1 MNEELR
7 SIIEPLIAQ
16 GATQEVINAAIQ
28 KYEDEN
34 STVDSEGKEEAAAGE
49 TATVVAET
57 PVDTDLQLES
67 GSLDSPRKSVR
78 KQTREEELSLI
89 AEDRQELINNLEEEY
104 YKATSLEDFDT
115 KKKNLQQQLKNNF
128 EQGEFKSNER
138 ELYEAYVQNPNAD
151 IEIPDELV
159 VEKSQEEFD
168 TKERTFME
176 NVPEYAQEEL
186 KQQLGQRKEE
196 QEASYAQS
204 ELEFTDNLNAY
215 EERVKAINNSIDMG
229 VDPTPEEIEELQ
241 LNLKDLKE
249 RSTDLIAKQAD
260 LNRTEGIYDAFKR
273 SYSDLDMLE
282 NTLAK
287 TGVDIA
293 LGVNYT
299 LDMLRSEEGKAK
311 SYTKDLINLSQELA
325 KNREE
330 NLAKPIAIGS
340 VSNLSQFSEWAGD
353 ALINF
358 VPSGI
363 MAASGPA
370 ALPLFFT
377 TGYTSRMSEYAVN
390 EAEAIK
396 NLPKLKEQLKN
407 TTDKLEKAKITE
419 QINKYNDV
427 INTNNLTKLATSG
440 AYGAAEGIFE
450 RLGTVKLINDLKAA
464 RKAIPVSSYKEAIG
478 KAASR
483 LPGGAVIEGG
493 TEGLTTLMQN
503 IADIHIDDQEKS
515 YTEGM
520 DEAMAQG
527 ALIGTGFRVA
537 EGAVVGRAAMLNVIS
552 SKQEKQD
559 IANKL
564 SEISE
569 LTLELKNENTTTD
582 RKNQIG
588 EIITKKIKSISENQ
602 DITAARF
609 LRLSEEQQKQVFE
622 LDRQSRKI
630 NSNWVNT
637 ASDPSISEK
646 SKDILR
652 KELEQEFNSLQQ
664 QKRDLINSAD
674 KRFKSLEAVEGLSEG
689 DQYRNALVTQTN
701 LQKVKVHNKKTKW
714 ANKVLGISNNDISK
728 LNSFVEGESPAMTTD
743 AGDTINKEEARVILE
758 NVVGND
764 GFFDKDS
771 KTAVVFT
778 DVAPKTNRAAAI
790 HEYMHAAFQAK
801 GLTKEAFD
809 AVKDDL
815 ILHIEQQQVEG
826 NMTADQLN
834 TIKAKLSLYET
845 KDQSEEL
852 FTAISD
858 LINQDI
864 IKEDSKDFLSKLR
877 DNIKSS
883 INTFVNPNEADEF
896 KINTGEQAFEFIKNF
911 NRKIVSGKKINLGAT
926 SQPEEQEGVDA
937 SKIVENVAFEEGSI
951 NNEFQNYTHDGKVNN
966 APESF
971 QAEAAMAYE
980 PLAQAVVDR
989 ISKVGLGVSKD
1000 QDQFIIDYLSD
1011 NQNKQDIVSDLTFGT
1026 ERNKASSLLGLAKTY
1041 NPEVGSFGGYAKSQ
1055 LANRAIR
1062 VLEERVGGQVTQGAQ
1077 TLDAPESKE
1086 VATEDQKTE
1095 IADTRNVFEKF
1106 NLSKELNDKSNKL
1119 AELATIKAD
1128 KALTNRNI
1136 SDLKKVNARNKA
1148 FNDLFSKQL
1157 FKDISEVLGKN
1168 TKTSE
1173 DFSKFIK
1180 KNIDDLKDIA
1190 LTNIDF
1196 QKGGGPA
1203 VDWNVIEP
1211 SNQEFLE
1218 YYEAKNEQASTRS
1231 DRKKSL
1237 NKAIAR
1243 QIGNEKRIEYA
1254 KKDKVTAKL
1263 FKEKHGVVLASK
1275 IVAPENGPTKLS
1287 DMAGFKDGAGRPAQ
1301 NVPAALL
1308 KKFGGEYDLSTEK
1321 GQNELAKDL
1330 KKIGPSLPI
1339 EIIGSF
1345 SKIFPNH
1352 RMMKDAYTNSKKSR
1366 KGAQQFK
1373 KLKAQLKNKIENV
1386 VKEIKQKSKT
1396 KLEGKAEGWVA
1407 RDFNKWLGSTPETI
1421 KKSIES
1427 GRMQNFNDS
1436 NSAMHKQ
1443 VWEPL
1448 YEAIIQNPSAARL
1461 AVYLTP
1467 TSFGGAGWHRLG
1479 AEVIGYSQNPKG
1491 NGKKLY
1497 EWEHAMQA
1505 NNARL
1510 FLISSALN
1518 KVPFQTAYPAVM
1530 NNYKVIALDAA
1541 ADAVLKKANR
1551 GNSMGLG
1558 WDVYDSHWTERYF
1571 HPDVFIFE
1579 GIDPASIIDITG
1591 QTMADKYKIDAAGKS
1606 TRVMASKTLDQDFN
1620 NMLERVK
1627 GVKADARYSEDRAN
1641 KLAANKGKFKFFVPY
1656 SAEDFVGL
1664 IYPTLGKGRE
1674 GDRNL
1679 QWYKENLL
1687 DPYAVAINQFEA
1699 AKVKT
1704 LQDWRNLKKKIKK
1717 SNVPLKKDA
1726 VRGFNNEE
1734 ALRVYF
1740 WNQNNVVPETLS
1752 KKDTD
1757 ALVKHVEDN
1766 PELVSFANS
1775 ILDLLEGQNYPEPGN
1790 DWTAG
1795 SLTIDLIDNINTVK
1809 RSEFLKDWK
1818 EAVDVVYS
1826 KDNMT
1831 KLKAL
1836 YGKRY
1841 TEALENILYRM
1852 ETGRNRPF
1860 GSNRLEN
1867 QFMNWVNDSVG
1878 TIMFFNTRSAL
1889 LQTISSVNFIN
1900 WSDNNALMAAKAFA
1914 NQPQFWKDFST
1925 LMNSDFLKSRRSGLK
1940 NDVNADEIANAA
1952 ASSQNKVKAALS
1964 SLLKVGFLPT
1974 QIADSFAISIGGAS
1988 FYRNRINKY
1997 KKEGLSE
2004 QEATDKAMIDF
2015 QEIAEESQQSS
2026 RPDRVSMQ
2034 QASGLGRVI
2043 LAFAN
2048 TPMQYTR
2055 LFKKAALD
2063 LANGRG
2069 DWKTN
2074 MSKLLYYGA
2083 VQNIIFTSLQQAL
2096 FAMLFDDDTIDDEE
2110 EQEAYYKIGNSVAD
2124 TFLRGSGI
2132 GGAAVATMKN
2142 IILKLIELE
2151 KAKSKDY
2158 EKAALEVL
2166 TLSPPIDSKVSKL
2179 MSAGRAFKFKQSRKD
2194 IREMGISIDNPA
2206 VLAAGQVLS
2215 AIGNIPADRFILK
2228 ARNIKGAMDQELQ
2241 TWQRIALAL
2250 GYADWTV
2257 GADPRS
2263 IMNDFKEKY
2272 PEEYRRLKR
2281 LEKREEAKKKREQ
2294 RRQQILKDQEEPLK
2308 KLKKGVAG
2316 EANRDGTIEID
2327 PNLSPVERAKTVAHE
2342 KQHVKDMQSG
2352 ILDYDNNYVYYRGK
2366 KHERKDGK
2374 IIYEGKSYIEGD
2386 PKLPWEKR
2394 AYNAEP
2400 STKEIKRKKLYA

>member
-1 MNEELR
+1 MNELEQIVQQMLDEGQ
-7 SIIEPLIAQ
+7 SE
-16 GATQEVINAAIQ
+16 ENINAVIAEYQ
-28 KYEDEN
+28 KSN
-34 STVDSEGKEEAAAGE
+34 PDSNEGKANAVVEETVPAAAE
-49 TATVVAET
+49 E
-57 PVDTDLQLES
+57 PVDMGLQSES
-67 GSLDSPRKSVR
+67 GSLESPRKSVR
-78 KQTREEELSLI
+78 KQTRQKELALI
-89 AEDRQELINNLEEEY
+89 ADNKQELINNLEEEY
-104 YKATSLEDFDT
+104 YKATSIEDIST

-138 ELYEAYVQNPNAD
+138 ELYEEYLQNPSVD
-151 IEIPDELV
+151 LEIPDETLA
-159 VEKSQEEFD
+159 EKMQEEFD
-168 TKERTFME
+168 AKERDFME
-176 NVPEYAQEEL
+176 DVPEYAQQEL

-215 EERVKAINNSIDMG
+215 EEKVKAINISIDMG
-229 VDPTPEEIEELQ
+229 VNPTPEEVEELQ

-249 RSTDLIAKQAD
+249 RSTDIIAKQSD
-260 LNRTEGIYDAFKR
+260 LNKTKGIYDAFKR

-287 TGVDIA
+287 TGIDIA

-299 LDMLRSEEGKAK
+299 LDMLKSEEGKAK

-325 KNREE
+325 KNRQE
-330 NLAKPIAIGS
+330 NLAKPVAIGA
-340 VSNLSQFSEWAGD
+340 VSNISQFSEWAGD

-377 TGYTSRMSEYAVN
+377 TGYTSRISEYAVN

-407 TTDKLEKAKITE
+407 TTDQLEKNKITE

-427 INTNNLTKLATSG
+427 INTSNLTKLATSG
-440 AYGAAEGIFE
+440 IYGAAEGVFE

-464 RKAIPVSSYKEAIG
+464 RKAIPVSSYKEAIS
-478 KAASR
+478 KSAAR
-483 LPGGAVIEGG
+483 LPGGAVTEGG
-493 TEGLTTLMQN
+493 TEGLTTLTQN
-503 IADIHIDDQEKS
+503 IADIHIDGQEKS

-537 EGAVVGRAAMLNVIS
+537 EGGVVGRAAMLNVIS

-559 IANKL
+559 IANRL

-602 DITAARF
+602 DITSARF

-630 NSNWVNT
+630 NSNWT
-637 ASDPSISEK
+637 SAASDPSISEK

-664 QKRDLINSAD
+664 QKRDLIDSAD

-689 DQYRNALVTQTN
+689 DIYRNALTTQTN
-701 LQKVKVHNKKTKW
+701 LQKVKIHNKKTKW
-714 ANKVLGISNNDISK
+714 ANKVLGVSNNDISK
-728 LNSFVEGESPAMTTD
+728 LNSFIEGESPAMTTD

-758 NVVGND
+758 NVAGND

-778 DVAPKTNRAAAI
+778 DIAPKTNRAAAI
-790 HEYMHAAFQAK
+790 HEYMHAAFLAK
-801 GLTKEAFD
+801 GLTKKAFD

-815 ILHIEQQQVEG
+815 MLQVEMEQGEG
-826 NMTADQLN
+826 NITNDQLN
-834 TIKAKLSLYET
+834 NIKAKLSLYET

-852 FTAISD
+852 FTVISD

-864 IKEDSKDFLSKLR
+864 IREESKDFLSKLR

-883 INTFVNPNEADEF
+883 INTFVNPNEASEF

-926 SQPEEQEGVDA
+926 SQPEDQEGVEA
-937 SKIVENVAFEEGSI
+937 SKIVENVAFEEGSV
-951 NNEFQNYTHDGKVNN
+951 NNEFQNYKHDGKINN

-971 QAEAAMAYE
+971 QAEAAIAYE

-989 ISKVGLGVSKD
+989 ISKVGLGISKE
-1000 QDQFIIDYLSD
+1000 QDQFIMDYLAD

-1055 LANRAIR
+1055 LANRVIR
-1062 VLEERVGGQVTQGAQ
+1062 VLDERVGGQVTQGAQ

-1086 VATEDQKTE
+1086 VAAEDQKTE

-1106 NLSKELNDKSNKL
+1106 NLPKELNDKSDKL

-1128 KALTNRNI
+1128 KALTGKDI
-1136 SDLKKVNARNKA
+1136 SGLKKVNARNKA

-1190 LTNIDF
+1190 LINIDF

-1254 KKDKVTAKL
+1254 KKDKATAKL
-1263 FKEKHGVVLASK
+1263 FNEKHGVVLASK
-1275 IVAPENGPTKLS
+1275 ILAPENGPAKLA
-1287 DMAGFKDGAGRPAQ
+1287 DIAGFKDGAGRPAQ

-1308 KKFGGEYDLSTEK
+1308 EKFGGEYNLSTEK
-1321 GQNELAKDL
+1321 SQNELVEDL
-1330 KKIGPSLPI
+1330 KKIGPNLPI

-1352 RMMKDAYTNSKKSR
+1352 RMMKDAYTNSKKSK

-1386 VKEIKQKSKT
+1386 IEEIKQKSKT
-1396 KLEGKAEGWVA
+1396 KLEGKAEGWAA
-1407 RDFNKWLGSTPETI
+1407 RDFNKWLGSAPETI

-1443 VWEPL
+1443 VWKPL

-1558 WDVYDSHWTERYF
+1558 WDVYDNHWTERYF
-1571 HPDVFIFE
+1571 HPDVFIFG
-1579 GIDPASIIDITG
+1579 GIDPTSIIDISG

-1606 TRVMASKTLDQDFN
+1606 TRVMASKILDNEFN
-1620 NMLERVK
+1620 DILQKVK
-1627 GVKADARYSEDRAN
+1627 GIKSEARYSEDRA
-1641 KLAANKGKFKFFVPY
+1641 KMLGKNKGKFKFFVPY

-1664 IYPTLGKGRE
+1664 IYPTLGKGKV
-1674 GDRNL
+1674 GDKNFE
-1679 QWYKENLL
+1679 WYKKNLL
-1687 DPYAVAINQFEA
+1687 TPYAVAINQFEA
-1699 AKVKT
+1699 AKINT
-1704 LQDWRNLKKKIKK
+1704 LKEWRQLKKQIKK
-1717 SNVPLKKDA
+1717 SPKSLKKQA
-1726 VRGFNNEE
+1726 VRGFTNEQ
-1734 ALRVYF
+1734 ALRIF
-1740 WNQNNVVPETLS
+1740 LWNEQNVVPETTS
-1752 KKDTD
+1752 KRDTK
-1757 ALVKHVEDN
+1757 ALVNYVENN
-1766 PELVSFANS
+1766 PELLEFANS
-1775 ILDLLEGQNYPEPGN
+1775 IKSLLNSDPYPAPESDWLAGN
-1790 DWTAG
+1790 
-1795 SLTIDLIDNINTVK
+1795 LTIDLINNINTVS
-1809 RSEFLKDWK
+1809 RSEFLKDWQ
-1818 EAVDVVYS
+1818 ENVDTVYS
-1826 KDNMT
+1826 KENLN
-1831 KLKAL
+1831 KLQAIFGEK
-1836 YGKRY
+1836 YV
-1841 TEALENILYRM
+1841 EALENILHRM
-1852 ETGRNRPF
+1852 KTGRNRI
-1860 GSNRLEN
+1860 GGNRLE
-1867 QFMNWVNDSVG
+1867 QEFLGWVNDSVG

-1900 WSDNNALMAAKAFA
+1900 FSDNNPLMAGKAFA
-1914 NQPQFWKDFST
+1914 NQPQFWKDFAT
-1925 LMNSDFLKSRRSGLK
+1925 LMNSDFLKARRSGLK

-1952 ASSQNKVKAALS
+1952 STSKNRIKGALS
-1964 SLLKVGFLPT
+1964 GLLKAGFLPT
-1974 QIADSFAISIGGAS
+1974 QIADNFAIAIGGAS
-1988 FYRNRINKY
+1988 FYRNRINSY
-1997 KKEGLSE
+1997 KKKGFSE
-2004 QEATDKAMIDF
+2004 QEAISKTLIEF

-2034 QASGLGRVI
+2034 QASNLGRVI

-2055 LFKKAALD
+2055 LVKKASLD
-2063 LANGRG
+2063 LYNGRG

-2074 MSKLLYYGA
+2074 LSKIIYYGA
-2083 VQNIIFTSLQQAL
+2083 VQNIIFTALQQAL
-2096 FAMLFDDDTIDDEE
+2096 FASLFDDDTIDDEE
-2110 EQEAYYKIGNSVAD
+2110 EEKAIQTIANSTAD
-2124 TFLRGSGI
+2124 LFLRGSGVY
-2132 GGAAVATMKN
+2132 GAGAAAIKN
-2142 IILKLIELE
+2142 VVI
-2151 KAKSKDY
+2151 KAVEQYKSKAPNYVDVGL
-2158 EKAALEVL
+2158 EALSL
-2166 TLSPPIDSKVSKL
+2166 TPPIDKKISNL
-2179 MSAGRAFKFKQSRKD
+2179 RNAGRAFTYKDNLKD
-2194 IREMGISIDNPA
+2194 IRSKGISVDNPA
-2206 VLAAGQVLS
+2206 ALALGQVLS
-2215 AIGNIPADRFILK
+2215 AVANVPADRAVLK
-2228 ARNIKGAMDQELQ
+2228 ARNIKMSLDQELE

-2250 GYADWTV
+2250 GYSDYNLDIDNDSQV
-2257 GADPRS
+2257 ERS
-2263 IMNDFKEKY
+2263 KEFESFMKN
-2272 PEEYRRLKR
+2272 LKKSNPDAY
-2281 LEKREEAKKKREQ
+2281 KRVIEARKKS
-2294 RRQQILKDQEEPLK
+2294 PAK
-2308 KLKKGVAG
+2308 KLKRGVAG
-2316 EANRDGTIEID
+2316 QANRDGTIEID
-2327 PNLSPVERAKTVAHE
+2327 PNLSSVEKVKTVAHE
-2342 KQHVKDMQSG
+2342 KQHVKDMKSG
-2352 ILDYDNNYVYYRGK
+2352 VLDYDDKFVYWRGK
-2366 KHERKDGK
+2366 KYKRKNGK
-2374 IIYEGKSYIEGD
+2374 ILYNGKYYKEGD

-2394 AYNAEP
+2394 AYDAEP
-2400 STKEIKRKKLYA
+2400 TTKQAKKLYA

>member
-1 MNEELR
+1 MNELEQIVQQMLD
-7 SIIEPLIAQ
+7 EGQP
-16 GATQEVINAAIQ
+16 EENINAVIAEYQ
-28 KYEDEN
+28 KSNPDSNVGKTNAVVEE
-34 STVDSEGKEEAAAGE
+34 TVPAAAE
-49 TATVVAET
+49 K
-57 PVDTDLQLES
+57 PVDMGLQSES
-67 GSLDSPRKSVR
+67 GSLESPRKSVR
-78 KQTREEELSLI
+78 KQTRQKELALI
-89 AEDRQELINNLEEEY
+89 ADNKQELINNLEEEY
-104 YKATSLEDFDT
+104 YKATSIEDIST

-138 ELYEAYVQNPNAD
+138 ELYEEYLQNPSVD
-151 IEIPDELV
+151 LEIPDETLA
-159 VEKSQEEFD
+159 EKMQEEFD
-168 TKERTFME
+168 AKERDFME
-176 NVPEYAQEEL
+176 DVPEYAQQEL

-215 EERVKAINNSIDMG
+215 EEKVKAINISIDMG
-229 VDPTPEEIEELQ
+229 VNPTPEEVEELQ

-249 RSTDLIAKQAD
+249 RSTDIIAKQSD
-260 LNRTEGIYDAFKR
+260 LNKTKGIYDAFKR

-287 TGVDIA
+287 TGIDIA

-299 LDMLRSEEGKAK
+299 LDMLKSEEGKAK

-325 KNREE
+325 KNRQE
-330 NLAKPIAIGS
+330 NLAKPVAIGA
-340 VSNLSQFSEWAGD
+340 VSNISQFSEWAGD

-377 TGYTSRMSEYAVN
+377 TGYTSRISEYAVN

-396 NLPKLKEQLKN
+396 NLPKLKEQLEN
-407 TTDKLEKAKITE
+407 TTDQLEKNKITE

-427 INTNNLTKLATSG
+427 ISTNNLTKLATSG
-440 AYGAAEGIFE
+440 IYGAAEGVFE

-464 RKAIPVSSYKEAIG
+464 RKAIPVSSYKEAIS
-478 KAASR
+478 KSAAR
-483 LPGGAVIEGG
+483 LPGGTVIEGG
-493 TEGLTTLMQN
+493 TEGLTTLTQN
-503 IADIHIDDQEKS
+503 IADIHIDGQEKS

-537 EGAVVGRAAMLNVIS
+537 EGGVVGRAAMLNVIS

-559 IANKL
+559 IANRL

-602 DITAARF
+602 DITSARF

-630 NSNWVNT
+630 NSNWT
-637 ASDPSISEK
+637 SAASDPSISEK

-664 QKRDLINSAD
+664 QKRDLIDSAD

-689 DQYRNALVTQTN
+689 DIYRNALTTQTN

-728 LNSFVEGESPAMTTD
+728 LNSFIEGESPAMTTD

-758 NVVGND
+758 NVAGND

-771 KTAVVFT
+771 KNAVVFT
-778 DVAPKTNRAAAI
+778 DIAPKTNRAAAI
-790 HEYMHAAFQAK
+790 HEYMHAAFLAK

-815 ILHIEQQQVEG
+815 MLQVEMEQGEG
-826 NMTADQLN
+826 NITNDQLN
-834 TIKAKLSLYET
+834 NIKAKLSLYET
-845 KDQSEEL
+845 EDQSEEL
-852 FTAISD
+852 FTVISD

-864 IKEDSKDFLSKLR
+864 IREESKDFLSKLR

-926 SQPEEQEGVDA
+926 SQPEDQKGVET
-937 SKIVENVAFEEGSI
+937 SKIVENVAFEEGSV
-951 NNEFQNYTHDGKVNN
+951 NNEFQNYKHDGKTNN

-971 QAEAAMAYE
+971 QAEAAIAYE

-989 ISKVGLGVSKD
+989 ISKVGLGISKE
-1000 QDQFIIDYLSD
+1000 QDQFIMDYLAD

-1062 VLEERVGGQVTQGAQ
+1062 VLDERVGGQVTQGAQ
-1077 TLDAPESKE
+1077 TLDTPESKE
-1086 VATEDQKTE
+1086 VVAEDQKTE
-1095 IADTRNVFEKF
+1095 ITDTRNVFEKF
-1106 NLSKELNDKSNKL
+1106 NLPKELNDKSDKL

-1128 KALTNRNI
+1128 KTLTGKNI
-1136 SDLKKVNARNKA
+1136 SDLKKVNSRNKA

-1190 LTNIDF
+1190 LSNIDF

-1203 VDWNVIEP
+1203 TDWNVIEP

-1218 YYEAKNEQASTRS
+1218 YYEAKNDQASTRS

-1254 KKDKVTAKL
+1254 KKDKATAKL

-1275 IVAPENGPTKLS
+1275 ILPPKNGPTKLS
-1287 DMAGFKDGAGRPAQ
+1287 NMAGFKDGAGRPAQ
-1301 NVPAALL
+1301 NVTAALL
-1308 KKFGGEYDLSTEK
+1308 EKFGGEYDLSTEK
-1321 GQNELAKDL
+1321 GQNELVGDL
-1330 KKIGPSLPI
+1330 EKIGPTLPI

-1352 RMMKDAYTNSKKSR
+1352 RMMKDAYKNSKKSK

-1386 VKEIKQKSKT
+1386 VEEIKQKSKT
-1396 KLEGKAEGWVA
+1396 KLEGKAEGWAA

-1427 GRMQNFNDS
+1427 GRLQNFNDS

-1571 HPDVFIFE
+1571 HPDVFIFG
-1579 GIDPASIIDITG
+1579 GIDPASIIDING

-1606 TRVMASKTLDQDFN
+1606 TRVMASKILDNEFN
-1620 NMLERVK
+1620 DILQKVK
-1627 GVKADARYSEDRAN
+1627 GVKSEARYSEDRA
-1641 KLAANKGKFKFFVPY
+1641 KLLGKNKGRFKFFVPY

-1664 IYPTLGKGRE
+1664 IYPTLGKGKV
-1674 GDRNL
+1674 GDKNFE
-1679 QWYKENLL
+1679 WYKKNLL
-1687 DPYAVAINQFEA
+1687 TPYAVAINQFEA
-1699 AKVKT
+1699 AKVNT
-1704 LQDWRNLKKKIKK
+1704 LKEWRQLKKQIKK
-1717 SNVPLKKDA
+1717 SPKSLKKQA
-1726 VRGFNNEE
+1726 VRGFTNEQ
-1734 ALRVYF
+1734 ALRIF
-1740 WNQNNVVPETLS
+1740 LWNEQNVVPETTS
-1752 KKDTD
+1752 KRDTK
-1757 ALVKHVEDN
+1757 ALVNYVEN
-1766 PELVSFANS
+1766 SPELLEFANS
-1775 ILDLLEGQNYPEPGN
+1775 IKSLLNGDPYPAPESDWLAGN
-1790 DWTAG
+1790 
-1795 SLTIDLIDNINTVK
+1795 LTIDLINNINTVS
-1809 RSEFLKDWK
+1809 RSEFLKDWQ
-1818 EAVDVVYS
+1818 ENVDTVYS
-1826 KDNMT
+1826 KENLN
-1831 KLKAL
+1831 KLQAIFGDK
-1836 YGKRY
+1836 YV
-1841 TEALENILYRM
+1841 EALENILHRM
-1852 ETGRNRPF
+1852 KTGRNRI
-1860 GSNRLEN
+1860 GGNRLE
-1867 QFMNWVNDSVG
+1867 QEFLGWVNDSVG

-1900 WSDNNALMAAKAFA
+1900 FSDNNPLMAGKAFA
-1914 NQPQFWKDFST
+1914 NQPQFWKDFAT
-1925 LMNSDFLKSRRSGLK
+1925 LMNSDFLKARRSGLK

-1952 ASSQNKVKAALS
+1952 STSKNRIKGALS
-1964 SLLKVGFLPT
+1964 GLLKAGFLPT
-1974 QIADSFAISIGGAS
+1974 QIADNFAIAIGGAS
-1988 FYRNRINKY
+1988 FYRNRINSY
-1997 KKEGLSE
+1997 KKKGFSE
-2004 QEATDKAMIDF
+2004 QEAISKTLIEF

-2034 QASGLGRVI
+2034 QASNLGRVI

-2055 LFKKAALD
+2055 LVKKASLD
-2063 LANGRG
+2063 LYNGRG

-2074 MSKLLYYGA
+2074 LSKIIYYGA
-2083 VQNIIFTSLQQAL
+2083 VQNIIFTALQQAL
-2096 FAMLFDDDTIDDEE
+2096 FASLFDDDTIDDEE
-2110 EQEAYYKIGNSVAD
+2110 EEKAIQTIANSTAD
-2124 TFLRGSGI
+2124 LFLRGSGVY
-2132 GGAAVATMKN
+2132 GAGAAAIKN
-2142 IILKLIELE
+2142 VVI
-2151 KAKSKDY
+2151 KAVEQYKSKAPNYVDVGL
-2158 EKAALEVL
+2158 EALSL
-2166 TLSPPIDSKVSKL
+2166 TPPIDKKISNL
-2179 MSAGRAFKFKQSRKD
+2179 RNAGRAFTYKDNLKD
-2194 IREMGISIDNPA
+2194 IRSKGISVDNPA
-2206 VLAAGQVLS
+2206 ALALGQVLS
-2215 AIGNIPADRFILK
+2215 AVANVPADRAVLK
-2228 ARNIKGAMDQELQ
+2228 ARNIKMSLDQELE

-2250 GYADWTV
+2250 GYSDYNLDIDNDSQV
-2257 GADPRS
+2257 ERS
-2263 IMNDFKEKY
+2263 KEFESFMKN
-2272 PEEYRRLKR
+2272 LKKSNPDAY
-2281 LEKREEAKKKREQ
+2281 KRVMEARKKS
-2294 RRQQILKDQEEPLK
+2294 PAK

-2316 EANRDGTIEID
+2316 QANRDGTIEID
-2327 PNLSPVERAKTVAHE
+2327 PNLSSVEKVKTVAHE
-2342 KQHVKDMQSG
+2342 KQHVKDMKSG
-2352 ILDYDNNYVYYRGK
+2352 VLDYDDKFVYWKGK
-2366 KHERKDGK
+2366 KYKRKNGK
-2374 IIYEGKSYIEGD
+2374 ILYNGKYYKEGD

-2394 AYNAEP
+2394 AYDAEP
-2400 STKEIKRKKLYA
+2400 TTKQAKKLYA

>member
-1 MNEELR
+1 MNEELK

-34 STVDSEGKEEAAAGE
+34 PTVDSEGKEEAAAGE

-78 KQTREEELSLI
+78 KQTREKELSLI

-299 LDMLRSEEGKAK
+299 LDMLKSEEGKAK

-419 QINKYNDV
+419 QIDKYNDV
-427 INTNNLTKLATSG
+427 INTSNLTKLATSG
-440 AYGAAEGIFE
+440 IYGAAEGVFE

-493 TEGLTTLMQN
+493 TEGLTTLTQN
-503 IADIHIDDQEKS
+503 IADIHIDGQEKS

-778 DVAPKTNRAAAI
+778 DIAPKTNRAAAI

-937 SKIVENVAFEEGSI
+937 SKIAENVAFEEGSI

-1062 VLEERVGGQVTQGAQ
+1062 VLDERVGGQVTQGAQ
-1077 TLDAPESKE
+1077 TIDAPESRQIISEEKE
-1086 VATEDQKTE
+1086 IKEDIRS
-1095 IADTRNVFEKF
+1095 IAEQL
-1106 NLSKELNDKSNKL
+1106 NLPKELVDKSFKL
-1119 AELATIKAD
+1119 AELAAIKAD
-1128 KALTNRNI
+1128 KTLQGKEV
-1136 SDLKKVNARNKA
+1136 SDLKKINARNKA

-1157 FKDISEVLGKN
+1157 FKDIANELGKN
-1168 TKTSE
+1168 TKNSN
-1173 DFSKFIK
+1173 DFSKYLN
-1180 KNIDDLKDIA
+1180 KNFEFLTDVA
-1190 LTNIDF
+1190 LENIDF
-1196 QKGGGPA
+1196 QKGSGPA
-1203 VDWNVIEP
+1203 ALWNIDNPP
-1211 SNQEFLE
+1211 SKEEFID
-1218 YYEAKNEQASTRS
+1218 YYEAKDEQASTRS

-1237 NKAIAR
+1237 NNAIAR
-1243 QIGNEKRIEYA
+1243 SLANDARIEFA
-1254 KKDKVTAKL
+1254 KNDPATAKA

-1275 IVAPENGPTKLS
+1275 ILIPKNAPQNLNYKDIKGLLKDKKIAYDYLLNTTESIDEFFNDMQPILNVIPADMVTK
-1287 DMAGFKDGAGRPAQ
+1287 
-1301 NVPAALL
+1301 ALL
-1308 KKFGGEYDLSTEK
+1308 RPTPR
-1321 GQNELAKDL
+1321 
-1330 KKIGPSLPI
+1330 I
-1339 EIIGSF
+1339 
-1345 SKIFPNH
+1345 
-1352 RMMKDAYTNSKKSR
+1352 
-1366 KGAQQFK
+1366 FK
-1373 KLKAQLKNKIENV
+1373 KGIGDVKGRKSKNAKEIAYYNKINNYYNKKLNAAIKEVKQKNKN
-1386 VKEIKQKSKT
+1386 
-1396 KLEGKAEGWVA
+1396 KLEGAAAGYVA
-1407 RDFNKWLGSTPETI
+1407 RAFEKMGLTEAEIAKNWDNGYIQKENEKNI
-1421 KKSIES
+1421 
-1427 GRMQNFNDS
+1427 
-1436 NSAMHKQ
+1436 AMHKQ
-1443 VWEPL
+1443 MWKPL
-1448 YEAIIQNPSAARL
+1448 YNAIANNPKSAR
-1461 AVYLTP
+1461 AVGWLMMR
-1467 TSFGGAGWHRLG
+1467 TSDAGAAHWHRMG
-1479 AEVIGYSQNPKG
+1479 AEMVGYSTNPIGSKKG
-1491 NGKKLY
+1491 LY
-1497 EWEHAMQA
+1497 IYEHAMQA
-1505 NNARL
+1505 KNAYL
-1510 FLISSALN
+1510 FLIDSALN
-1518 KVPFQTAYPAVM
+1518 NIPFEKAYNAM
-1530 NNYKVIALDAA
+1530 SANYKVIA
-1541 ADAVLKKANR
+1541 
-1551 GNSMGLG
+1551 
-1558 WDVYDSHWTERYF
+1558 
-1571 HPDVFIFE
+1571 
-1579 GIDPASIIDITG
+1579 
-1591 QTMADKYKIDAAGKS
+1591 
-1606 TRVMASKTLDQDFN
+1606 
-1620 NMLERVK
+1620 
-1627 GVKADARYSEDRAN
+1627 
-1641 KLAANKGKFKFFVPY
+1641 
-1656 SAEDFVGL
+1656 
-1664 IYPTLGKGRE
+1664 
-1674 GDRNL
+1674 
-1679 QWYKENLL
+1679 
-1687 DPYAVAINQFEA
+1687 
-1699 AKVKT
+1699 
-1704 LQDWRNLKKKIKK
+1704 
-1717 SNVPLKKDA
+1717 
-1726 VRGFNNEE
+1726 
-1734 ALRVYF
+1734 
-1740 WNQNNVVPETLS
+1740 
-1752 KKDTD
+1752 
-1757 ALVKHVEDN
+1757 
-1766 PELVSFANS
+1766 
-1775 ILDLLEGQNYPEPGN
+1775 
-1790 DWTAG
+1790 
-1795 SLTIDLIDNINTVK
+1795 
-1809 RSEFLKDWK
+1809 
-1818 EAVDVVYS
+1818 
-1826 KDNMT
+1826 
-1831 KLKAL
+1831 
-1836 YGKRY
+1836 
-1841 TEALENILYRM
+1841 
-1852 ETGRNRPF
+1852 
-1860 GSNRLEN
+1860 
-1867 QFMNWVNDSVG
+1867 
-1878 TIMFFNTRSAL
+1878 
-1889 LQTISSVNFIN
+1889 
-1900 WSDNNALMAAKAFA
+1900 
-1914 NQPQFWKDFST
+1914 
-1925 LMNSDFLKSRRSGLK
+1925 
-1940 NDVNADEIANAA
+1940 
-1952 ASSQNKVKAALS
+1952 
-1964 SLLKVGFLPT
+1964 
-1974 QIADSFAISIGGAS
+1974 
-1988 FYRNRINKY
+1988 
-1997 KKEGLSE
+1997 
-2004 QEATDKAMIDF
+2004 
-2015 QEIAEESQQSS
+2015 
-2026 RPDRVSMQ
+2026 
-2034 QASGLGRVI
+2034 
-2043 LAFAN
+2043 
-2048 TPMQYTR
+2048 
-2055 LFKKAALD
+2055 
-2063 LANGRG
+2063 
-2069 DWKTN
+2069 
-2074 MSKLLYYGA
+2074 
-2083 VQNIIFTSLQQAL
+2083 
-2096 FAMLFDDDTIDDEE
+2096 
-2110 EQEAYYKIGNSVAD
+2110 
-2124 TFLRGSGI
+2124 
-2132 GGAAVATMKN
+2132 
-2142 IILKLIELE
+2142 
-2151 KAKSKDY
+2151 
-2158 EKAALEVL
+2158 
-2166 TLSPPIDSKVSKL
+2166 
-2179 MSAGRAFKFKQSRKD
+2179 
-2194 IREMGISIDNPA
+2194 
-2206 VLAAGQVLS
+2206 
-2215 AIGNIPADRFILK
+2215 
-2228 ARNIKGAMDQELQ
+2228 
-2241 TWQRIALAL
+2241 
-2250 GYADWTV
+2250 
-2257 GADPRS
+2257 
-2263 IMNDFKEKY
+2263 
-2272 PEEYRRLKR
+2272 
-2281 LEKREEAKKKREQ
+2281 
-2294 RRQQILKDQEEPLK
+2294 
-2308 KLKKGVAG
+2308 
-2316 EANRDGTIEID
+2316 
-2327 PNLSPVERAKTVAHE
+2327 
-2342 KQHVKDMQSG
+2342 
-2352 ILDYDNNYVYYRGK
+2352 
-2366 KHERKDGK
+2366 
-2374 IIYEGKSYIEGD
+2374 
-2386 PKLPWEKR
+2386 
-2394 AYNAEP
+2394 
-2400 STKEIKRKKLYA
+2400 